1 MPMILLVHKEVY
13 FNIDKH
19 DHYIL
24 NVFVFLL
31 QDYKDNF
38 TNVIPNGLPPIREI
52 KHQINLVPGATIPN
66 QLAYRSKNQSGGAD
80 VKGIQIQKMISK
92 IATILESQKLKFD
105 KKCDTIII

>member
-1 MPMILLVHKEVY
+1 VEKTKKQVSFYAKRNEIKNYFSVMPMILLVHKEVY

-52 KHQINLVPGATIPN
+52 KHQINLVPGATILN
-66 QLAYRSKNQSGGAD
+66 
-80 VKGIQIQKMISK
+80 
-92 IATILESQKLKFD
+92 
-105 KKCDTIII
+105 